1 MRLLA
6 YGSILGRDLPSSPCF
21 PALVIIIL
29 SAIQHLRYPT
39 SRCAAKRAAHEFSV
53 ATALAGSLTLDT
65 LVSCYEMSSWGES
78 S

>member
-6 YGSILGRDLPSSPCF
+6 YDFILGKDLPSSPCF
-21 PALVIIIL
+21 SVFVIVTL
-29 SAIQHLRYPT
+29 SVTSPYPT
-39 SRCAAKRAAHEFSV
+39 SRCAAKSYTNSLY
-53 ATALAGSLTLDT
+53 ATVLAGSLTLDT